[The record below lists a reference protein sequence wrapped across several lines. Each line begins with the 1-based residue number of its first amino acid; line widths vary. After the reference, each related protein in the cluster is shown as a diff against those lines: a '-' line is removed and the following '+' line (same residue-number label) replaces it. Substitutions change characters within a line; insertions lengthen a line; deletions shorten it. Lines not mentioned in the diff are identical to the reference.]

1 MNLVIGATG
10 ILGGAIC
17 RQLSAKGLPV
27 RAMVRAT
34 SDRAKVD
41 ALKSLGASVVV
52 GDLRAPESLRAACQ
66 GVSTV
71 ITTASSMP
79 FAYRPGENTPEI
91 TDRDGYLS
99 LIDAAQRAGV
109 DRLVYT
115 SFPPMPISFPLQDAK
130 RVVEERLRAS
140 GLTYTILRPTFCM
153 EVWLSPLV
161 GFDYPNRK
169 ATVYGAGVKLMDWIS
184 FQDVA
189 HYAAACLDGLAV
201 ENATVELGGPEALN
215 PLEVVSIFEQV
226 GAKPFEVQHVP
237 VEALQ
242 GQYAAATDPMQK
254 TLAAFTITYA
264 AGLQTKAS
272 AKVKSFGLK
281 MKTVREYARS
291 AIGAGS

>member
-1 MNLVIGATG
+1 MNLVVGATG

-17 RQLSAKGLPV
+17 RQLVAKGLPV
-27 RAMVRAT
+27 KALVRAT
-34 SDRAKVD
+34 SDPAKVD
-41 ALKSLGASVVV
+41 AVKSLGASVVV
-52 GDLRAPESLRAACQ
+52 GDLRAPASLQAACQ

-79 FAYRPGENTPEI
+79 FAYRPGENTPET

-109 DRLVYT
+109 DRFVYT
-115 SFPPMPISFPLQDAK
+115 SFPPMPIAFPLQDAK
-130 RVVEERLRAS
+130 RAVEERLRAS
-140 GLTYTILRPTFCM
+140 GLAYTILQPTFCM
-153 EVWLSPLV
+153 EVWLSPVV

-169 ATVYGAGVKLMDWIS
+169 ASVYGAGVKPMDWIS

-189 HYAAACLDGLAV
+189 QYAVGCLDGQPV
-201 ENATVELGGPEALN
+201 ENATLELGGPDALN

-226 GAKPFEVQHVP
+226 CAKPFEVQHVP

-242 GQYAAATDPMQK
+242 AQYAAATDPMQK
-254 TLAAFTITYA
+254 TLAAFGLVYS
-264 AGLQTKAS
+264 AGLTTDGNAR
-272 AKVKSFGLK
+272 ARAFALK
-281 MKTVREYARS
+281 MRTVREYARS

>member
-1 MNLVIGATG
+1 MKLVVGATG
-10 ILGGAIC
+10 LLGGEIC
-17 RQLSAKGLPV
+17 RQLAAKGLPV
-27 RAMVRAT
+27 RALVRAT
-34 SDRAKVD
+34 SDPAKVD

-52 GDLRAPESLRAACQ
+52 GDLRVPASLHAACQ

-79 FAYRPGENTPEI
+79 FAYRPGENTPET

-109 DRLVYT
+109 DRFVYT
-115 SFPPMPISFPLQDAK
+115 SFPPMPFSFPLQDAK

-140 GLTYTILRPTFCM
+140 RLNYTILQPTFCM
-153 EVWLSPLV
+153 EVWLSPVV

-169 ATVYGAGVKLMDWIS
+169 ATVYGAGVKPMDWIS

-189 HYAAACLDGLAV
+189 KYAVACLDGLAA
-201 ENATVELGGPEALN
+201 ENASVELGGPEALN

-226 GAKPFEVQHVP
+226 GARAFEVQHVP
-237 VEALQ
+237 PEALQ

-254 TLAAFTITYA
+254 TLAAFTLTYA

-272 AKVKSFGLK
+272 AAVKSFALK
-281 MKTVREYARS
+281 LKTVREYARS
-291 AIGAGS
+291 AVGAGK